1 MKTAMQELIELVEKG
16 ETRLDL
22 IENHK
27 QIWLEKE
34 KGQIIEGVEFG
45 LFNADTT
52 IDGEEYYNQKYLT
65 KTNNL

>member
-1 MKTAMQELIELVEKG
+1 MFWIKRPSDFFEKY
-16 ETRLDL
+16 
-22 IENHK
+22 
-27 QIWLEKE
+27 LEKE